1 MIAFVTRFLAVLAT
15 TGLLSFSGATE
26 GAAQPIQVAQ
36 TSSADMFSDFGD
48 LPEPI
53 EEMGFVGRWV
63 NNTHQAS
70 RWLDYFNVSDYM
82 KQGVA
87 SGIDYFFETDYE
99 QKLTASFHFWDGRA
113 SNMTDTPD
121 PNLDSNVIRFFNYSL
136 GVSNQTCYTC
146 DFTAFAALSLGVVSE
161 ILFNFWA
168 NIATT
173 LLGVVFGIYLLY
185 QIGRVLLAGEQANA
199 TELLS
204 LIMKRG
210 IAVIL
215 VVMLISGKSILPGE
229 NTTLWSVTGP
239 IALETAFSVGT
250 EVRERTSP
258 ILKSSVSGHGAPPAP
273 LPPEW
278 HKLIETYSAYR
289 RTHGVEDE
297 NGNIKIQGSRFVTSD
312 NGLSEI
318 ERTWL
323 AVPAEQRKRVTAAYI
338 SISNADFEP
347 NDATM
352 GCTRTSLQSATPYLL
367 AKGIDNPAID
377 PRTRFV
383 DDLVT
388 TGCIIERVHSLGIA
402 SGAATIFGRSFAQEG
417 DTDQIFT
424 KLKGVVKMVSVDHLM
439 STILRIVTGCLLIY
453 VFAIG
458 ALRMIFMLL
467 DISLRVFVVASF
479 SPILAVAAIFPS
491 TRKYAWSSMR
501 ILLGA
506 FAGSI
511 SIAIVNIL
519 ILILLTQVVVFY
531 NSFAGT
537 GIYEELLPIGAPTS
551 LTGYKI
557 FLMRIMGIDV
567 ITANSN
573 IPMLFSSPWLLLL
586 LLIGVTS
593 SATSKK
599 IDQMVQHFVGGDG
612 ESPLAD
618 KAVQTGTQAIAFGK
632 RGAMLVGTT
641 MLSAIPLAG
650 PIASAGANIGGKTLG
665 GAVNGIG
672 SAGSK
677 SLEVIS
683 NRLRGG

>member
-1 MIAFVTRFLAVLAT
+1 MIAFLTRGIAALAIAVCLT
-15 TGLLSFSGATE
+15 LISTPQ
-26 GAAQPIQVAQ
+26 GAAQQVQIAQ
-36 TSSADMFSDFGD
+36 ASSADMFADFGD

-53 EEMGFVGRWV
+53 DEPGFLLRWGT
-63 NNTHQAS
+63 NLNQTI
-70 RWLDYFNVSDYM
+70 RW
-82 KQGVA
+82 
-87 SGIDYFFETDYE
+87 IDYFDVSDNIRKGYNAGLDRMLGTNYEET
-99 QKLTASFHFWDGRA
+99 LTANFHFWDGRA
-113 SNMTDTPD
+113 SNRTDTPD

-161 ILFNFWA
+161 ILYDFWA

-173 LLGVVFGIYLLY
+173 LLGVVVGIYLLY

-199 TELLS
+199 TALLS
-204 LIMKRG
+204 LIVKRG

-215 VVMLISGKSILPGE
+215 VVMLISGKSILPGGT
-229 NTTLWSVTGP
+229 TTLWSVTGP
-239 IALETAFSVGT
+239 AALETAFSVGT

-278 HKLIETYSAYR
+278 HKLVETYSAYR

-297 NGNIKIQGSRFVTSD
+297 NGNVLIQGPNFVTSK
-312 NGLSEI
+312 NNLSEV

-323 AVPAEQRKRVTAAYI
+323 AVPAEQRKKVTAAYI
-338 SISNADFEP
+338 SLSNADFEP

-352 GCTRTSLQSATPYLL
+352 GCTRTSLQSVTPYLL

-377 PRTRFV
+377 SRTRFV

-388 TGCIIERVHSLGIA
+388 TGCIVERVHSLGIA
-402 SGAATIFGRSFAQEG
+402 SGAATIFGRSFARDG

-453 VFAIG
+453 VFALG

-479 SPILAVAAIFPS
+479 SPILAVAAIFPG
-491 TRKYAWSSMR
+491 TRKYVWSSMR

-531 NSFAGT
+531 NSYAGT
-537 GIYEELLPIGAPTS
+537 GIYNELLPIGAPTS

-557 FLMRIMGIDV
+557 FLMRIMGVDV
-567 ITANSN
+567 VTANSD

-599 IDQMVQHFVGGDG
+599 IDQMVQQFVGGDG

-641 MLSAIPLAG
+641 MLSAVPLVG
-650 PIASAGANIGGKTLG
+650 PIASGAANIGGKTLG
-665 GAVNGIG
+665 GAVGGVG